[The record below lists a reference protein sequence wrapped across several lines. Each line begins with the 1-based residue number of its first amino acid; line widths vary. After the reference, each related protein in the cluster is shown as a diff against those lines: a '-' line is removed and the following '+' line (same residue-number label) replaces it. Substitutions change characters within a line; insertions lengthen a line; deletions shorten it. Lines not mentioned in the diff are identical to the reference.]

1 MKGLSPDTEFVFN
14 SIKRFEIFKDYILI
28 GGTALSVQIDHRLSE
43 DLVRCCGTY
52 SRHRMK
58 SKTILSIL
66 SNSSLFK
73 YEENF
78 ELLEPRYMVNSKD
91 IEAYM
96 RSRILKEFS
105 FRSI

>member
-1 MKGLSPDTEFVFN
+1 
-14 SIKRFEIFKDYILI
+14 
-28 GGTALSVQIDHRLSE
+28 
-43 DLVRCCGTY
+43 
-52 SRHRMK
+52 MK

-78 ELLEPRYMVNSKD
+78 ELLDPKYQVNSKD
-91 IEAYM
+91 IETYM

-105 FRSI
+105 FRSL